1 MLPPSASRPVVE
13 HLVPVLHGPVVPAE
27 AAWARY
33 LLLAIVWFFVIAVLT
48 GPIERWLQ
56 SRKTGNLPRSK
67 PRW

>member
-1 MLPPSASRPVVE
+1 MLHSPTSRPVIE
-13 HLVPVLHGPVVPAE
+13 HLVPVLHSPIVPAE

-56 SRKTGNLPRSK
+56 SRKMPDIPRSK

>member
-1 MLPPSASRPVVE
+1 MLHTSASRPVIE
-13 HLVPVLHGPVVPAE
+13 HLAPVLHGPVVPAE

-48 GPIERWLQ
+48 GPVERWLRN
-56 SRKTGNLPRSK
+56 RKNRNLPNPK

>member
-1 MLPPSASRPVVE
+1 MLHPSASKPLIE
-13 HLVPVLHGPVVPAE
+13 HLAPMVHGPVVPVE

-33 LLLAIVWFFVIAVLT
+33 VLLAIIWFFVVAVLT

-56 SRKTGNLPRSK
+56 THKNPDIPQSR